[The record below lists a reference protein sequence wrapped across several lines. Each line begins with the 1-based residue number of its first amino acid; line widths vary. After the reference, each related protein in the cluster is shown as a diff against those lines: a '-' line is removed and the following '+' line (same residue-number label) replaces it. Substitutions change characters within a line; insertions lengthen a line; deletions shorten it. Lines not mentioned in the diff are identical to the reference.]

1 MAGEHASC
9 GKPHLK
15 TYVKAA
21 VKEDIPKPSTRAF
34 DVIREATRD
43 PLTEVK
49 LNEFLSITKMVTPFL
64 TLYQTYRPMVPFLPG
79 DLHKLLKQFLVRLLK
94 EDVMDSLS
102 LPKLT
107 ELDINDTKNHKPT
120 AKIELAFTAG
130 TLLKQLQLSKV
141 SVHIQ
146 LYLICKTR
154 HVQRN
159 IIFYIVDY

>member
-1 MAGEHASC
+1 MW
-9 GKPHLK
+9 PHLR

-21 VKEDIPKPSTRAF
+21 MKEEIPKLSTRAF

-49 LNEFLSITKMVTPFL
+49 LNEFLSIAKMVTPFL
-64 TLYQTYRPMVPFLPG
+64 TLYQTDRPMVLTS
-79 DLHKLLKQFLVRLLK
+79 DLHKLLRQFLVRLLK
-94 EDVMDSLS
+94 EDVVDSLS